1 MRDLRT
7 AATFLFVPGDRPD
20 RFDRATESGADVVII
35 DLEDAVAPTNRPAA
49 RDYVRS
55 WLKSGGRAIVRLNPR
70 GTADH
75 DLDLRALQSLAGYVM
90 LPKVE
95 TAAQAEATAA
105 ALGVRTRVVALI
117 ETARGVQAADAIAA
131 SEVVL
136 RLAFGNVD
144 LAMDLGVEPDD
155 REALLT
161 ARSLIVLASTAA
173 GLHGPI
179 DGVTT
184 ALNDADAVQSDARY
198 SASLGFRGKLCIHPS
213 QLHATR
219 IGLAPTQIQVD
230 WAREILRGSLAGQA
244 RAVGGAMV
252 DRPVEERAHDIL
264 RLAKDTS
271 DGIDRTRAVS
281 NPASSPFTN

>member
-20 RFDRATESGADVVII
+20 RFDRAAESGADVIII

-49 RDYVRS
+49 RNYVRS
-55 WLKSGGRAIVRLNPR
+55 WLKTGGRAIVRLNPR

-75 DLDLRALQSLAGYVM
+75 SLDLRALQSLVGYVM

-95 TAAQAEATAA
+95 TAAQAEATVA
-105 ALGVRTRVVALI
+105 ALGIRTRVVALI
-117 ETARGVQAADAIAA
+117 ETARGVQAADTIAA

-144 LAMDLGVEPDD
+144 LAMDLGIEPNN
-155 REALLT
+155 REALLS
-161 ARSLIVLASTAA
+161 ARSLITLASASA

-184 ALNDADAVQSDARY
+184 ALNDLDSVQSDARY
-198 SASLGFRGKLCIHPS
+198 SASLGFRGKLCIHPR

-219 IGLAPTQIQVD
+219 IGLAPTQTEVD
-230 WAREILRGSLAGQA
+230 WAREILKGSFGGQA
-244 RAVGGAMV
+244 RSVGGAMV
-252 DRPVEERAHDIL
+252 DRPVEERARDIL
-264 RLAKDTS
+264 R
-271 DGIDRTRAVS
+271 RAEGW
-281 NPASSPFTN
+281 

>member
-1 MRDLRT
+1 MRDPRT

-20 RFDRATESGADVVII
+20 RFDRAAESGADAVVV

-49 RDYVRS
+49 RDSVRS

-70 GTADH
+70 GTVDH
-75 DLDLRALQSLAGYVM
+75 DLDLRALQSLVGYVM

-105 ALGVRTRVVALI
+105 ALGRRTRVVALI
-117 ETARGVQAADAIAA
+117 ETARGVHAAAAIAA
-131 SEVVL
+131 SNVVL

-161 ARSLIVLASTAA
+161 ARSLITLASASA

-184 ALNDADAVQSDARY
+184 AFNDLDSAQSDARY
-198 SASLGFRGKLCIHPS
+198 SASLGFRGKLCIHPR
-213 QLHATR
+213 QLQATR
-219 IGLAPTQIQVD
+219 IGLAPSQTQIE
-230 WAREILRGSLAGQA
+230 WARTVLESTS
-244 RAVGGAMV
+244 GGASAFG
-252 DRPVEERAHDIL
+252 RR
-264 RLAKDTS
+264 
-271 DGIDRTRAVS
+271 
-281 NPASSPFTN
+281 